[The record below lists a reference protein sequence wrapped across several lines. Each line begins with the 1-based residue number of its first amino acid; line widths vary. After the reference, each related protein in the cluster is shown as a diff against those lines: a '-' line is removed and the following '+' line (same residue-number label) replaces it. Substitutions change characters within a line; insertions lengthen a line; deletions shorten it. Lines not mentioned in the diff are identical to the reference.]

1 VLRRAA
7 ILVTGRNRGKLN
19 RVADDLRGIHTF
31 RNDVGRP
38 EERLRLAENVESH
51 FPNLNIVLA
60 AFCELPSDINLS
72 LRNFEN
78 RGRARFSYFLE
89 IICFTEFLR
98 FHCRNRVPGRY
109 TKSSAAT
116 VPVAD
121 ETASGENAN
130 VPDTAAQ
137 GEDLT
142 SQLVP
147 EHVSHLRQS
156 SGR

>member
-7 ILVTGRNRGKLN
+7 ILATDGNRDKLD
-19 RVADDLRGIHTF
+19 RVADDLPGIHTF

-60 AFCELPSDINLS
+60 VFCELPSGIYLP

-98 FHCRNRVPGRY
+98 FHCRNQVPGRY
-109 TKSSAAT
+109 PKSSAAT

-121 ETASGENAN
+121 ETASGEDAN

-142 SQLVP
+142 SQP

>member
-1 VLRRAA
+1 MAA
-7 ILVTGRNRGKLN
+7 ESEATCGIAPSGPNTGPCGL
-19 RVADDLRGIHTF
+19 
-31 RNDVGRP
+31 RNDFDSRKTSNHIF
-38 EERLRLAENVESH
+38 RII
-51 FPNLNIVLA
+51 NIVLA
-60 AFCELPSDINLS
+60 AFCELPSGINLP

-78 RGRARFSYFLE
+78 RGRARFGYFLE

-98 FHCRNRVPGRY
+98 FHCRNQVPGRY
-109 TKSSAAT
+109 PKSSAAT